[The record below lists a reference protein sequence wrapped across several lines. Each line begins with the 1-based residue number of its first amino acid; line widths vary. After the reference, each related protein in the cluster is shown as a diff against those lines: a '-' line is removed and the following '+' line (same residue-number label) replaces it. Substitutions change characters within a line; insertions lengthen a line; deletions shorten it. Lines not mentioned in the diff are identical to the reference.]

1 MKKDRMNR
9 FIVVIMVMFLLASC
23 GGGDSFNGERVV
35 LTKHHFFTS
44 ENEGVN
50 FYIQATDRNKRGI
63 VGLTNEDFS
72 INENG
77 ISLMLADSR
86 LEVKSDSD
94 VDLTMR
100 VVILIDNGSS
110 AESNLDEVK
119 ASVNSFIDGL
129 VNDRVEIALYTF
141 SLGTQKVIDFTK
153 DREVLKAAVDGIGL
167 GVNTT
172 DLFGAVVKCAS
183 LLQDSYS
190 DNMVKQGV
198 LLVYTDGKENRD
210 NTTITELKDAI
221 KDKRIYTIGYTGGDI
236 DSEQLQMISSAGFF
250 KARTTMEISEKFD
263 FAKNEIANYADSFY
277 WLKYRSPKVND
288 KENTVELTINNSNKF
303 RRVNTI
309 EARFHGFEE

>member
-1 MKKDRMNR
+1 MNR
-9 FIVVIMVMFLLASC
+9 FIGVVMVMLLFASC

-77 ISLMLADSR
+77 ISLLLADSR
-86 LEVKSDSD
+86 LEVKTDSD
-94 VDLTMR
+94 LGFKMR
-100 VVILIDNGSS
+100 VVVLIDNGSS
-110 AESNLDEVK
+110 AESNLSEVK
-119 ASVNSFIDGL
+119 TSVNSFIDGL
-129 VNDRVEIALYTF
+129 VSDKVEIAIYTF
-141 SLGTQKVIDFTK
+141 SLGTQRVIDFTTDK
-153 DREVLKAAVDGIGL
+153 EALKRAVDGIRL
-167 GVNTT
+167 GNHST
-172 DLFGAVVKCAS
+172 DLFGAVVKSSS

-190 DNMVKQGV
+190 DNIVEQGV
-198 LLVYTDGKENRD
+198 LLVYTDGRENRG
-210 NTTITELKDAI
+210 NTTLTELKEAI

-236 DSEQLQMISSAGFF
+236 DSEQLQMIGSAGFF
-250 KARTTMEISEKFD
+250 KARTNMEISEKFD
-263 FAKNEIANYADSFY
+263 FAKNEIANYAGSFY

-309 EARFHGFEE
+309 EAKFHGFEE